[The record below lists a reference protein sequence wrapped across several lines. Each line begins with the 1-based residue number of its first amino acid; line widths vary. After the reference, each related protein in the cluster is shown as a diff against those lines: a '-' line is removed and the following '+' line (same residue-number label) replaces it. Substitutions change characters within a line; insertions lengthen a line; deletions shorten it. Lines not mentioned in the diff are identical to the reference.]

1 MKLSEE
7 MLSKVPDELKEK
19 VKAAT
24 SADELIALSKES
36 GFELSDDQL
45 NAISGGFCWDCSSDS
60 CKEYESPGG

>member
-45 NAISGGFCWDCSSDS
+45 DAISGGECWHCPNNSW
-60 CKEYESPGG
+60 CKVNN